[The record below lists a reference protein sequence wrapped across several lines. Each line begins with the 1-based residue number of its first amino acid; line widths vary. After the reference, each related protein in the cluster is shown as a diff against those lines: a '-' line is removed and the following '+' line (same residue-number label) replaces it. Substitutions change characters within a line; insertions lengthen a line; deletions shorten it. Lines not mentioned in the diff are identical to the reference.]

1 MKVSLTWV
9 MTDTYNFYHTTYAC
23 VIPII
28 PLNEIQYKII
38 SRHNYGEIE
47 YDRAKYL
54 TKYLTKRMKRNVEY
68 SLSLLNLNPA
78 NFVEKVTPHN
88 EWKKTMH
95 QGIVFTLK
103 DIEEK
108 HPKLP
113 ELNMSEYRAIE
124 WLVKK
129 NIIKVEEGE

>member
-1 MKVSLTWV
+1 

-23 VIPII
+23 VIPIVS
-28 PLNEIQYKII
+28 LNSVSYKII
-38 SRHNYGEIE
+38 SRYNYGEIE
-47 YDRAKYL
+47 YNRAEYD
-54 TKYLTKRMKRNVEY
+54 TVYLTKRMKRNVEY
-68 SLSLLNLNPA
+68 SLWLLDLNPI
-78 NFVEKVTPHN
+78 NFIEKVTPHN

-95 QGIVFTLK
+95 QGIVFTLR

-108 HPKLP
+108 HPELP